1 MTNFYCL
8 IFFWKIANVPQ
19 KYEANHPLGVWV
31 NKQRMEMK
39 AKLEGRRT
47 NMTDRRIDLLTTIG
61 FEWAKPKGQA
71 AWNEKYKELIKYKEQ
86 YGDCMF
92 FVVCVCV
99 LSLLI
104 VS

>member
-1 MTNFYCL
+1 MSMETVSAAFCLFVCFAFLVSITNFYCL

-71 AWNEKYKELIKYKEQ
+71 AWNEKYK
-86 YGDCMF
+86 
-92 FVVCVCV
+92 
-99 LSLLI
+99 
-104 VS
+104 